1 MSKAMQRPMGQMPA
15 WLVFSGVGI
24 GVVGASVKKHAESV
38 GELVVPLSGWTENSE
53 VAMAIALGQWGSLL
67 LVAGAVV
74 VVAGLVVIALAGR
87 HKQRRAMDPRRCSV
101 ACGRATS
108 APLWS
113 AASSLVSAGPDPGNP
128 GDACPAHH
136 RTRH

>member
-15 WLVFSGVGI
+15 WLVFSGVAI

-38 GELVVPLSGWTENSE
+38 GELVVPLSGRTENSDAA
-53 VAMAIALGQWGSLL
+53 VAVPLGQWGSLL

-87 HKQRRAMDPRRCSV
+87 HKRRRRATNPGRCSV
-101 ACGRATS
+101 ASGGALS
-108 APLWS
+108 APSLPS
-113 AASSLVSAGPDPGNP
+113 KPSQRVSGAKAA
-128 GDACPAHH
+128 
-136 RTRH
+136 